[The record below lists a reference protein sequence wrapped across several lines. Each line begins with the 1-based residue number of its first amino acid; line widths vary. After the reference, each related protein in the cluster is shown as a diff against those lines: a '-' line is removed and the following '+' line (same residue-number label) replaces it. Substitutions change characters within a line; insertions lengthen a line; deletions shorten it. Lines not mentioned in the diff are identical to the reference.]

1 MSKFDSVKSV
11 NSAKGKKHGSSP
23 MLDNLMYQMRQM
35 QIKRAELTTRY
46 MEDLVK
52 SNDQN
57 ADKILK

>member
-35 QIKRAELTTRY
+35 QIKRAE
-46 MEDLVK
+46 
-52 SNDQN
+52 
-57 ADKILK
+57 